1 MRCWK
6 EINLDDL
13 RKNVIELEKITAKK
27 NIMTVVKANAYG
39 HGMIEIFDELVNVGI
54 TWFGIAT
61 FEEAMALRERN
72 KEVNILIF
80 GPIEKSSMKIAS
92 ENDLRFPIVSFD
104 EIDYLNSNNINCNI
118 HVKIDTGMGR
128 VGFQYQDAEK
138 AIELIKNSSTINIE
152 GIFSHLSSSESNEE
166 YTRSQIE
173 KFDLIVK
180 NHKEIKYKHILNS
193 FGSVL
198 YQDSIYDF
206 IRPGIILYGGVTED
220 ETSPYKFNQVMSLHA
235 RISFVKEML
244 EDGYISYGNKYKAQK
259 GEKIATIS
267 IGYADGVRRELANKG
282 SVLYKGHK
290 CKIVGTVC
298 MDQLMVLIPKEIA
311 VVVDEYVE
319 IFGENISAVE
329 VAEICETIS
338 YEIVCGV
345 SQRVPR
351 KYINRK

>member
-1 MRCWK
+1 MRCWA
-6 EINLDDL
+6 EINLENL

-173 KFDLIVK
+173 KFDLICR
-180 NHKEIKYKHILNS
+180 KYK
-193 FGSVL
+193 
-198 YQDSIYDF
+198 
-206 IRPGIILYGGVTED
+206 
-220 ETSPYKFNQVMSLHA
+220 
-235 RISFVKEML
+235 
-244 EDGYISYGNKYKAQK
+244 
-259 GEKIATIS
+259 
-267 IGYADGVRRELANKG
+267 
-282 SVLYKGHK
+282 
-290 CKIVGTVC
+290 
-298 MDQLMVLIPKEIA
+298 
-311 VVVDEYVE
+311 
-319 IFGENISAVE
+319 
-329 VAEICETIS
+329 
-338 YEIVCGV
+338 
-345 SQRVPR
+345 
-351 KYINRK
+351 

>member
-1 MRCWK
+1 MRCWA
-6 EINLDDL
+6 EINLENL

-220 ETSPYKFNQVMSLHA
+220 GFYFDDLKVNVVYGSTGIENLTENGAFLG
-235 RISFVKEML
+235 E
-244 EDGYISYGNKYKAQK
+244 SYPNPTKNN
-259 GEKIATIS
+259 ATINYVLPKNTTS
-267 IGYADGVRRELANKG
+267 ANI
-282 SVLYKGHK
+282 VLTNTLGQVIS
-290 CKIVGTVC
+290 KIPLT
-298 MDQLMVLIPKEIA
+298 
-311 VVVDEYVE
+311 
-319 IFGENISAVE
+319 
-329 VAEICETIS
+329 AEKNKITIS
-338 YEIVCGV
+338 TQLLEQGIYYY
-345 SQRVPR
+345 
-351 KYINRK
+351 YIESENKRTLSKKMMILN